1 MVENAVDPIAPDLAV
16 VTAAHQRRVLPRHG
30 GLIAIAVE
38 RPGLDLALVQ
48 LAAMQKGMKRMLVVI
63 ALGADGAEL
72 LLEFLG
78 THDLGH
84 GLILTSTRC
93 LKRNIK

>member
-1 MVENAVDPIAPDLAV
+1 M
-16 VTAAHQRRVLPRHG
+16 
-30 GLIAIAVE
+30 IAIAVE
-38 RPGLDLALVQ
+38 RPGLDLALAQ
-48 LAAMQKGMKRMLVVI
+48 LAAMQKLMKGVLVVV
-63 ALGADGAEL
+63 ALGTDGAEL
-72 LLEFLG
+72 LLKFLG

>member
-1 MVENAVDPIAPDLAV
+1 
-16 VTAAHQRRVLPRHG
+16 
-30 GLIAIAVE
+30 
-38 RPGLDLALVQ
+38 
-48 LAAMQKGMKRMLVVI
+48 MQKVMKRMLVVI

-72 LLEFLG
+72 LLKFLG